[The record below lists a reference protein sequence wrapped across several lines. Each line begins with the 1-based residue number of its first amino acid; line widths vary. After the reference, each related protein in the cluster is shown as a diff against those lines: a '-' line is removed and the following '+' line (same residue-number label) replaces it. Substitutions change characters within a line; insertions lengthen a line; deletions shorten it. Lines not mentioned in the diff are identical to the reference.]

1 MVQLRLSLNTYMMMH
16 DYDINYGYRPGLD
29 RYTQIQK

>member
-1 MVQLRLSLNTYMMMH
+1 MLQLCLTLTANMMH
-16 DYDINYGYRPGLD
+16 DYDTMYGYRPGLD